1 MTESDQRISFIINP
15 ASDSSRSAR
24 HISWIREEAQKR
36 WKDFEITIIR
46 EHERISD
53 VASVKAGTFDTVVAC
68 GGDGTVSQVVNGIA
82 KQPVNFGVL
91 PVGSGNDFVK
101 SLHLNR
107 PLPECM
113 NILAQGITTHIDLIK
128 IEGDKQGWCANTI
141 GLGLDGLA
149 NYYAHEVSSGRG
161 PIIYFWGA
169 VKAIFSFRGSRIQLF
184 KNDSM
189 QEQELLMVTA
199 CNGKWEGGTFFVA
212 PEADMQDGYMDL
224 LIIEKIPIY
233 KLVPYLIRF
242 RKGPH
247 VNMAGVRYSKAECIE
262 IKSEKML
269 TVHSDG
275 ENLGTDIKHLKLA
288 IEREALRV
296 IVPGKFY

>member
-1 MTESDQRISFIINP
+1 MIESDRRISFIINP
-15 ASDSSRSAR
+15 ASDNSRSAR
-24 HISWIREEAQKR
+24 HINWIREEAEKR
-36 WKDFEITIIR
+36 WGEFEITIIK
-46 EHERISD
+46 EHDRISD
-53 VASVKAGTFDTVVAC
+53 LASLKARKFDTVVAC
-68 GGDGTVSQVVNGIA
+68 GGDGTVSKVVNGIA

-113 NILAQGITTHIDLIK
+113 DILAYGATTQIDLIK

-149 NYYAHEVSSGRG
+149 NYYAHQISSGRG
-161 PIIYFWGA
+161 PMTYFRGA
-169 VKAIFSFRGSRIQLF
+169 VKAIFSFRGSRIQLL
-184 KNDSM
+184 KDDST

-224 LIIEKIPIY
+224 LIIEKIPVY
-233 KLVPYLIRF
+233 KLIPYLIHF

-247 VNMAGVRYSKAECIE
+247 KNMKGVRYSKAESIE
-262 IKSEKML
+262 IRSEKML

-275 ENLGTDIKHLKLA
+275 ENLGTEINHLKLS

-296 IVPGKFY
+296 IVPKNFY